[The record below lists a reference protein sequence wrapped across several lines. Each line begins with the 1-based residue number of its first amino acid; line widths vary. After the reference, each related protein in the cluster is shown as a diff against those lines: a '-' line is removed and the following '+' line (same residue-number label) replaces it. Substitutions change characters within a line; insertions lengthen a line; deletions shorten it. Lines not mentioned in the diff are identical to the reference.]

1 MTSEEAIQ
9 VADQVI
15 LAHTGSSLTDIQRM
29 ILRESLAGKGYERM
43 EGYAPQHIKNEG
55 KRLWDSLSEALG
67 EKVGKTSF
75 RGALERRLKSG
86 NIMPTPPMPSTYDG
100 QTWVGRESLVTELLP
115 KLQGQTRLLWIT
127 GISGIGKTTLGECL
141 VSKAWERD
149 PTFQWIYLE
158 ILEGQSPDFPSVAA
172 DLLAKL
178 GEPDLDPKERNNPDQ
193 LAKRLLQKLQS
204 NPYWIQLDA
213 LERLLNPEQTT
224 ELVDPYWVTFLQRC
238 LTDAPF
244 ASRLVLTSQAFPNA
258 LIEFGDRYP
267 NAWREIRL
275 DGLLQVEQQLEFFAK
290 RGISVESAN
299 QDILARIAKI
309 YEGHPLVL
317 KVIAEDILKDFA
329 GGVVRYWQ
337 VYQPEFEQV
346 ARELQAAR
354 LDETEYSEA
363 LDRKVRERIKTSLK
377 QLPPDALDLLCR
389 SSVFRRPVPKKFWL
403 AMIGD
408 RSLKQQKLAYQV
420 LSDRALIEKEGTDI
434 RQHNLIRDIAYDLLR
449 EDTSTWEA
457 IERRA
462 AELWLTAYEPDPDIP
477 NLEKV
482 RGKLEAFEHYCELED
497 WQAAKT
503 ILLDQGIGLQLQ
515 TWGHCQEMIRLH
527 RRLLGHL
534 QDVDQVAS
542 TRGLGNACFLLSQ
555 YPQATSFYQQSLE
568 LAREIGDLQRQGHA
582 LNNLSNIYQVLGN
595 YPKAIEMLQQ
605 ALAIAREIADRH
617 GEGNALGNLG
627 NAYHALGEYQRAIN
641 FYHQRLAI
649 AREIGD
655 QQGEGNALNNL
666 GNAYHALGEYQRA
679 INFYHQRLA
688 IAREIGDQQG
698 EGSAL
703 GNLGATYYSLGKY
716 QRSIEFHQQHLVI
729 AREIGDRQGEGNAL
743 NGLGNNY
750 DALGK
755 YQQSIYLYQQR
766 LTIAREI
773 GNRQGEGNALNGLGV
788 TYHAL
793 GKHHQ
798 AIEFHQQH
806 LVIAREIGDRQG
818 EATALG
824 NLGDTYCNLGNNS
837 KAIELRNQGLA
848 IAKEIGDQSTE
859 SHALCG
865 LGKVL
870 IKIERYTE
878 ALEALQNALEICNQ
892 TGNRSLRVEILKNLA
907 ELYQQ
912 TGETDRALEYC
923 DRSLELAIEL
933 GIPLVKECEE
943 LKQQLEDEQNGKEH

>member
-1 MTSEEAIQ
+1 MPPEEAIQ
-9 VADQVI
+9 VADEVL

-29 ILRESLAGKGYERM
+29 ILRESLDGKGYEQM

-55 KRLWDSLSEALG
+55 KKLWDLLSEALG

-158 ILEGQSPDFPSVAA
+158 IEGQSPDFPSIAA
-172 DLLAKL
+172 DLLARL
-178 GEPDLDPKERNNPDQ
+178 GEPDLDPKERNNPEQ

-204 NPYWIQLDA
+204 QSYWIQLDA
-213 LERLLNPEQTT
+213 LERLLNPEQPS
-224 ELVDPYWVTFLQRC
+224 EFVDPYWVTFLQRC
-238 LTDAPF
+238 LTDSPF

-290 RGISVESAN
+290 RGISVEPAN
-299 QDILARIAKI
+299 QDILTQIAKI

-317 KVIAEDILKDFA
+317 KVIAEDILQDFA
-329 GGVVRYWQ
+329 GDVVRYWQ

-354 LDETEYSEA
+354 LDETEYNEA
-363 LDRKVRERIKTSLK
+363 LDRKVRERIKKSLK
-377 QLPPDALDLLCR
+377 QLPTDALDLLCR
-389 SSVFRRPVPKKFWL
+389 SAVFRRPVPKKFWL

-408 RSLKQQKLAYQV
+408 RSLNQQKLAYQA
-420 LSDRALIEKEGTDI
+420 LSDRALIEKEDTDI
-434 RQHNLIRDIAYDLLR
+434 RQHNLIRDIAHDLLR
-449 EDTSTWEA
+449 EDAPIWKA
-457 IERRA
+457 AERQA

-477 NLEKV
+477 NLEKI

-497 WQAAKT
+497 WQAAKV

-515 TWGHCQEMIRLH
+515 TWGHYQEMIRLH
-527 RRLLGHL
+527 HRLLGHL
-534 QDVDQVAS
+534 QDVDQVACIK
-542 TRGLGNACFLLSQ
+542 GLGNAYTLLSQ
-555 YPQATSFYQQSLE
+555 YAQAVDYYQQSFK
-568 LAREIGDLQRQGHA
+568 LAQEINDLHGQWRA
-582 LNNLSNIYQVLGN
+582 LNNLGNVYQSLGS
-595 YPKAIEMLQQ
+595 YFKAIEILQQ
-605 ALAIAREIADRH
+605 ALAIAREIGDRQGEGAALGSLGIAYRSIGKYQRAVEFLQQDLAISRETGDRQGEGAALGNLGNLYNALGEYQQAIKFH
-617 GEGNALGNLG
+617 QQYLAIACEVGDRRGEGNALGSLG
-627 NAYHALGEYQRAIN
+627 SIYDNLGEYQRAIN
-641 FYHQRLAI
+641 FYHQHLAI
-649 AREIGD
+649 ARETGD
-655 QQGEGNALNNL
+655 QQGEGV
-666 GNAYHALGEYQRA
+666 
-679 INFYHQRLA
+679 
-688 IAREIGDQQG
+688 
-698 EGSAL
+698 AL
-703 GNLGATYYSLGKY
+703 GNLGVTYCSLGKY
-716 QRSIEFHQQHLVI
+716 YRAIEFHKQHLAI
-729 AREIGDRQGEGNAL
+729 AQEIGDRRGEGNAL
-743 NGLGNNY
+743 GSLGNAYN
-750 DALGK
+750 ALGK
-755 YQQSIYLYQQR
+755 YQQSIHLCQQR
-766 LTIAREI
+766 LIIAREI
-773 GNRQGEGNALNGLGV
+773 D
-788 TYHAL
+788 
-793 GKHHQ
+793 
-798 AIEFHQQH
+798 
-806 LVIAREIGDRQG
+806 DRQG

-870 IKIERYTE
+870 IKIERHTD

-892 TGNRSLRVEILKNLA
+892 TGNRSLRAEVLKNLA
-907 ELYQQ
+907 ELHQKL
-912 TGETDRALEYC
+912 GKIDRALEYC
-923 DRSLELAIEL
+923 DRALELAIEL
-933 GIPLVKECEE
+933 GIPLVEECEE
-943 LKQQLEDEQNGKEH
+943 LKAQLENEL